1 MISSLKLALA
11 ISNHGTML
19 GGGEHSFLDFLTH
32 LSHPWNV
39 LAVLPGEAEL
49 AKRFKQKGIKTKVI
63 PLPSIRPWYA
73 LNILSTLRTYF
84 NLCRRNRPVLIY
96 ANGSRAALYG
106 GVIGRI
112 LHMPVIWHCR
122 IADSDI
128 YLDPFLIRL
137 SSRIIA
143 NSHATANRFRRHSQA
158 KVRVVYN
165 GLDIEWLRDTSG
177 PRPGLIHNKWRVI
190 LVVARVSRWKRHD
203 LALSAFEQIAKSNP
217 DCHLVCLGAKDA
229 SELEWWDNLQ
239 DRTRRSA
246 FFNRIHWV
254 GQVEDVRPWYR
265 AADVM
270 LLPSENEPFGRVL
283 VEAMACGV
291 PVVATR
297 TGGIPEIVRDG
308 QDGLLVAPGKV
319 DEMTEAMLKLLNDDA
334 LRQET
339 TRSALEQTK
348 IFSLGAHV
356 AKVIQVFEDTIKK

>member
-1 MISSLKLALA
+1 
-11 ISNHGTML
+11 ML

-283 VEAMACGV
+283 VEAMAVGV
-291 PVVATR
+291 PIVATS
-297 TGGIPEIVRDG
+297 GGGVPEIVRHG
-308 QDGLLVAPGKV
+308 KDGLLVDPA
-319 DEMTEAMLKLLNDDA
+319 
-334 LRQET
+334 
-339 TRSALEQTK
+339 SATK
-348 IFSLGAHV
+348 IAEAVISILKGEVLKKRLISSAKKRAEYFSLDAHITNMV
-356 AKVIQVFEDTIKK
+356 RIFEGLLCESLNG